1 MTERRLTRRRFL
13 RTAAVLGAG
22 GGLALATPRTPGH
35 ADDVGTLVTPET
47 DDTVGR
53 GLALLARTQLPD
65 GSFSDGSFRT
75 GNVGVTALA
84 GLALMAG
91 GHQPG
96 RGVFGRTV
104 SRAVDYCLAQ
114 ADGAIPGYLANA
126 TSQLSNTPMYQ
137 HGFGTLF
144 LAEVLGMFPDPA
156 RQARV
161 RDVLEKAVAIIVKSQ
176 NRVTTQPN
184 LYGGWRYE
192 PLKNNG
198 DSDVSVTVAMMMALR
213 AARNAGLYVDKSVID
228 AGVEYISGCQDT
240 DGGFVYKKG
249 QRQGTGFA
257 RSAAAVV
264 GLYSAGVYDGPVVE
278 RGLNYL
284 MQFLP
289 GRRGPVVRPEYYYY
303 GQYYAALAMW
313 TAGGAFWTEW
323 FPAIRDELLVKSR
336 TGAGGMWADEGRGG
350 GSSFAAACSCIIL
363 QLPNNYLPILQK

>member
-1 MTERRLTRRRFL
+1 MKGPPVTRRRFL

-22 GGLALATPRTPGH
+22 GGVALATPGGGFPGG
-35 ADDVGTLVTPET
+35 DGGTLITPET

-53 GLALLARTQLPD
+53 GLALLSRSQSPD
-65 GSFSDGSFRT
+65 GSFSDGQFRS

-96 RGVFGRTV
+96 RGAYGRVV
-104 SRAVDYCLAQ
+104 SKAVDYCLAQ
-114 ADGAIPGYLANA
+114 AVNPAEPGYLANVA
-126 TSQLSNTPMYQ
+126 GPLSNSPMYQ

-144 LAEVLGMFPDPA
+144 LAEVLGMFPEAA

-161 RDVLEKAVAIIVKSQ
+161 RDILEKAVQIIVKAQ
-176 NRVTTQPN
+176 NRDRRNQPN

-192 PLKNNG
+192 TRPG

-228 AGVEYISGCQDT
+228 AGVEYITGCQDV
-240 DGGFVYKKG
+240 DGGFVYKRG

-264 GLYSAGVYDGPVVE
+264 GLYSAGMYDGPVVE

-284 MQFLP
+284 MQFCP
-289 GRRGPVVRPEYYYY
+289 SRRGAARDVRPEYYYY

-313 TAGGAFWTEW
+313 TAGGQFWAEW
-323 FPAIRDELLVKSR
+323 FPAIREELIVRSR
-336 TGAGGMWADEGRGG
+336 TGAGGMWADER
-350 GSSFAAACSCIIL
+350 GSSFPAACSCIIL

>member
-1 MTERRLTRRRFL
+1 LAF
-13 RTAAVLGAG
+13 AAPRG
-22 GGLALATPRTPGH
+22 GPG
-35 ADDVGTLVTPET
+35 DSTGTLVTPEA
-47 DDTVGR
+47 DDAVGR
-53 GLALLARTQLPD
+53 GLALLARTQSPD
-65 GSFSDGSFRT
+65 GSFPDGQGRA

-96 RGVFGRTV
+96 RGAFGRTV

-114 ADGAIPGYLANA
+114 ATNHHKPGYLTNVSSALAN
-126 TSQLSNTPMYQ
+126 SPMYQ

-156 RQARV
+156 RQARA
-161 RDVLEKAVAIIVKSQ
+161 RDTLEKAVRIIVEAQ
-176 NRVTTQPN
+176 NRDKRNQPN

-192 PLKNNG
+192 THPG
-198 DSDVSVTVAMMMALR
+198 DADVSVTVAMMMALR

-228 AGVEYISGCQDT
+228 AGVEYITKCQDA
-240 DGGFVYKKG
+240 DGGFVYKQG
-249 QRQGTGFA
+249 QRNGSGFA

-284 MQFLP
+284 MQYCP
-289 GRRGPVVRPEYYYY
+289 GRRGAGVRDLQYYYY
-303 GQYYAALAMW
+303 GHYYAALAMW
-313 TAGGAFWTEW
+313 AAGGPFWAEW
-323 FPAIRDELLVKSR
+323 FPAVRDELIMRSR
-336 TGAGGMWADEGRGG
+336 TGAGGMWAEEPRGG
-350 GSSFAAACSCIIL
+350 SGGPAFATACACLVL